1 MDSLEGIKTNRD
13 RINRA
18 VPLIIFATA
27 FIVRIAYLFVVHFP
41 LASIEHTDINP
52 LFELVKLLIVPVS
65 WIPASFMATSISG
78 GESKIKEITFA
89 SAISLTPF
97 IVINVPLM
105 FLSNI
110 MSKTQKSWYGV
121 FQTLAYIGMFL
132 ILFFAML
139 VLNNYTVGKAI
150 GMMLVSAFLML
161 VLWLVILLCYVLS
174 GRVIQFILSI
184 IEEFRLNYL

>member
-1 MDSLEGIKTNRD
+1 
-13 RINRA
+13 
-18 VPLIIFATA
+18 
-27 FIVRIAYLFVVHFP
+27 
-41 LASIEHTDINP
+41 
-52 LFELVKLLIVPVS
+52 
-65 WIPASFMATSISG
+65 MATSISG